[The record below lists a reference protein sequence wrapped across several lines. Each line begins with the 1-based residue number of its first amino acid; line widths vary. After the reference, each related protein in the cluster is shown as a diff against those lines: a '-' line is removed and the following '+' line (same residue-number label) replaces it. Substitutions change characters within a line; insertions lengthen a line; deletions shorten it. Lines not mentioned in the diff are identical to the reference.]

1 MKYKKIFLV
10 ILFLTLSL
18 VFIYSVKKISF
29 LSKEKREVKEEI
41 KDKKEIKKEEKLEKN
56 IEIKQERQI
65 ENKIKEVKE
74 QEETKIING
83 LPNISNVL
91 SISEKPIVN
100 KKNIENKEEKKN
112 DKKTLQ
118 KEDIK
123 EEKPNKKEEIKEEVK
138 PVVNKPVIP
147 PVTVKKEV
155 LAKLATKTTYIKD
168 NEEITT
174 LWVRGITPPN
184 INEFTKEVH
193 NDYLIQTIPYS
204 YNKGWFDVNK
214 SGDGYS
220 DRVLCSGA
228 VASNMLHWWLLQ
240 NKTYIDKYLTLN
252 PTKAKLS
259 NDNNVWKDLNHYLG
273 SYQNQNSSKIF
284 DMFKLYYGNTN
295 GIWADTSVD
304 FFINGYKASLTGA
317 TNRSEKFER
326 DDKGGFFYDVFKTN
340 ILTNRFFSG
349 SYEDFSE
356 AIKLE
361 LQNGHIIG
369 LGHRTPSKK
378 SNHIVT
384 LWGADFNSQG
394 KIIGVYVTD
403 SDDYTESNVAM
414 RRLNVN
420 NKDSKPVITSSIN
433 KNVGIN
439 LEYIHTLSLGREYW
453 EAFFK

>member
-1 MKYKKIFLV
+1 M
-10 ILFLTLSL
+10 
-18 VFIYSVKKISF
+18 IYAINKISF
-29 LSKEKREVKEEI
+29 LSKTKELKKEIQVKEE
-41 KDKKEIKKEEKLEKN
+41 KEIKKIEEKQEKVEKH
-56 IEIKQERQI
+56 IE
-65 ENKIKEVKE
+65 EVKE
-74 QEETKIING
+74 AEKEDIKTKENKTINV
-83 LPNISNVL
+83 LPNISNILV
-91 SISEKPIVN
+91 ITEKRNEKDKTIE
-100 KKNIENKEEKKN
+100 KKEEKSKEQLVDKKEEKK
-112 DKKTLQ
+112 
-118 KEDIK
+118 K
-123 EEKPNKKEEIKEEVK
+123 EEKPVVLKPVTPPKEEVK
-138 PVVNKPVIP
+138 
-147 PVTVKKEV
+147 KEI
-155 LAKLATKTTYIKD
+155 LGKYATKTTYIKD

-214 SGDGYS
+214 SGAGYS

-259 NDNNVWKDLNHYLG
+259 NDNNVWKDLHYYLN
-273 SYQNQNSSKIF
+273 SFNDQNSSKIF

>member
-1 MKYKKIFLV
+1 MKKKKLLFIIF
-10 ILFLTLSL
+10 IFTTFLSL
-18 VFIYSVKKISF
+18 IYVINKISF
-29 LSKEKREVKEEI
+29 LSKTKEL
-41 KDKKEIKKEEKLEKN
+41 KKEIKVKEEKEKEK
-56 IEIKQERQI
+56 EIKKIEEKQEKVEKHI
-65 ENKIKEVKE
+65 EDIKEEVKE
-74 QEETKIING
+74 DIKAKENKTINV
-83 LPNISNVL
+83 LPNISNILV
-91 SISEKPIVN
+91 ITEKRN
-100 KKNIENKEEKKN
+100 KKDKTIEKKEEKSKEQVVDKKEEKK
-112 DKKTLQ
+112 
-118 KEDIK
+118 K
-123 EEKPNKKEEIKEEVK
+123 EEKPAVLKSVTPPKEEVK
-138 PVVNKPVIP
+138 
-147 PVTVKKEV
+147 KEI
-155 LAKLATKTTYIKD
+155 LGKYATKTTYIKD

-214 SGDGYS
+214 SGAGYS

-259 NDNNVWKDLNHYLG
+259 NDNNVWKDLHYYLN
-273 SYQNQNSSKIF
+273 SFTDQNSSKIF

>member
-1 MKYKKIFLV
+1 MKKKKLLFIIF
-10 ILFLTLSL
+10 IFTTFLSL
-18 VFIYSVKKISF
+18 IYAINKISF
-29 LSKEKREVKEEI
+29 LSKTKELKKEIQVKEE
-41 KDKKEIKKEEKLEKN
+41 KEIKKIEEKQEKVEKH
-56 IEIKQERQI
+56 IEEIKE
-65 ENKIKEVKE
+65 EVKE
-74 QEETKIING
+74 DIKTKENKTING

-112 DKKTLQ
+112 DKKIIQ

-174 LWVRGITPPN
+174 LWVMGITPPN

-214 SGDGYS
+214 SGAGYS

-273 SYQNQNSSKIF
+273 SYQNQNSSRIF

-433 KNVGIN
+433 KNIGIN

>member
-1 MKYKKIFLV
+1 MKKKKLLFIIF
-10 ILFLTLSL
+10 IFTTFLSL
-18 VFIYSVKKISF
+18 IYAINKISF
-29 LSKEKREVKEEI
+29 LSKTKELKKEIQVKEE
-41 KDKKEIKKEEKLEKN
+41 KEIKKIEEKQEKVEKH
-56 IEIKQERQI
+56 IEEIKE
-65 ENKIKEVKE
+65 EVKE
-74 QEETKIING
+74 DIKTKENKTING

-123 EEKPNKKEEIKEEVK
+123 EEKPNKNEEIKEEVK

-155 LAKLATKTTYIKD
+155 SAKLATKTTYIKD

-184 INEFTKEVH
+184 INEFTKEIH

-214 SGDGYS
+214 SGAGYS

-259 NDNNVWKDLNHYLG
+259 NDNNVWKDLHYYLN
-273 SYQNQNSSKIF
+273 SFNDQNSSKIF

-433 KNVGIN
+433 KNIGIN